1 MPVYAP
7 GAGNSVALAL
17 ADSYAPPHGNSVALN
32 FGATIASDIQFLS
45 PVGIAAV
52 EFGDAYVWNLRQV
65 IAAPSISSGD
75 VGYSALKNY
84 LTFAA
89 PGGIHSL
96 AFGTQYIFN
105 LTRYIKP
112 GSYDYARYGIAV
124 VENKNKELKPAGFIA
139 SLFGSPH
146 FQLADRYVYPF
157 GINGINGTDYGI
169 EGQVFGTPFGA
180 TMISHRIRTIEAAG
194 HHSLQ
199 MGATTIW
206 SKNRYIYVGGIPAG
220 QPSASLVAYRIR
232 YLYLSGIDES
242 AIADYTQGMFSERM
256 RVTGLKTKT
265 LAPVSS
271 GGELFGYPG
280 IVNSQIVITPLQCCG
295 HTRFGRA
302 SAGY

>member
-1 MPVYAP
+1 MTVYTP
-7 GAGNSVALAL
+7 PAGDSVALAL
-17 ADSYAPPHGNSVALN
+17 VDGYSPPSGNSVALN

-52 EFGDAYVWNLRQV
+52 EFGDAYVWNLLQV

-75 VGYSALKNY
+75 VGYAAVKNFRTY
-84 LTFAA
+84 AA
-89 PGGIHSL
+89 PTGLASQ
-96 AFGTQYIFN
+96 AFGTQRVFN
-105 LTRYIKP
+105 LKQIVTP
-112 GSYDYARYGIAV
+112 SSYDYARYGIAFA
-124 VENKNKELKPAGFIA
+124 ENKNKEVKPAGIA
-139 SLFGSPH
+139 ATLFGSTY
-146 FQLADRYVYPF
+146 FQLGDRYIYPH

-169 EGQVFGTPFGA
+169 EGEVFGTPFGA
-180 TMISHRIRTIEAAG
+180 AMVSHRIRTLAVAG
-194 HHSLQ
+194 HDSLQ

-206 SKNRYIYVGGIPAG
+206 SKNRYVYVGGIPAEL
-220 QPSASLVAYRIR
+220 PSVGMVSYRIR

-242 AIADYTQGMFSERM
+242 AVADYTQGMFSERM